1 MKTNYFEL
9 LAIKQSYKIDSSL
22 IKQQYLLMQQTYHP
36 DRISDIKLQKE
47 YIEKSM
53 LINEAY
59 KILNDDCK
67 RAEHLLILN
76 GYEFNDQN
84 LKNQLKVEELEKILS
99 QHEIIDEMEDLTNL
113 QKIYD
118 EKIQEKSRLMDKLNK
133 YFDLGSFAEALDLT
147 IRLKYLTNLITTI
160 KSKIRHADN

>member
-133 YFDLGSFAEALDLT
+133 YFEIFYFYIN
-147 IRLKYLTNLITTI
+147 IRK
-160 KSKIRHADN
+160 K